1 MATCHWKVQFDRY
14 LDTRYLSFA
23 RDTLRPVS
31 IDCVDCVWYCTVAKG
46 AVTNESSEQ
55 DGATQLE
62 I

>member
-1 MATCHWKVQFDRY
+1 MQFDRY

-23 RDTLRPVS
+23 RGTLRPVS
-31 IDCVDCVWYCTVAKG
+31 TDCVDCVWYCTVAKG